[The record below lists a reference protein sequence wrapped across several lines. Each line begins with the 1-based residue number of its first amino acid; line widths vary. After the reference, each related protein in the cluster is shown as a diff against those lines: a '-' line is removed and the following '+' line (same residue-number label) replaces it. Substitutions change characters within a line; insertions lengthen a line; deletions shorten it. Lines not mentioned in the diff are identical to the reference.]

1 MVNKRKKLELLLMAF
16 SETYIMDILKKY
28 LAKKINKKEY
38 HKLSK
43 WLLDKTMIEIED
55 LFGKK
60 L

>member
-1 MVNKRKKLELLLMAF
+1 MAF